1 MTDEVLASVAVGIL
15 IFVGLFFLF
24 RELLNW
30 YWKNNAR
37 LNELRMQTRLLMEIK
52 NLLMMR
58 NTGSQEVTTQQNFG
72 SPSHPS
78 SPSYPVNPGYP
89 INPSQSVNPIISGN
103 PINYSNPG
111 NQVNPVEPS
120 NANPRLTPVKIV
132 CSKCGNPLP
141 EGAKFC
147 DKCGAYVL

>member
-1 MTDEVLASVAVGIL
+1 MNEKVLAIIAVGIL
-15 IFVGLFFLF
+15 IVVGLFFLF

-37 LNELRMQTRLLMEIK
+37 LNELRIQTSLLMEIK

-58 NTGSQEVTTQQNFG
+58 NTGTQEVATQQNFG
-72 SPSHPS
+72 NPSQPASPG
-78 SPSYPVNPGYP
+78 YPVNP
-89 INPSQSVNPIISGN
+89 IIPGN
-103 PINYSNPG
+103 PINHSHPG
-111 NQVNPVEPS
+111 NPVNSVEPS
-120 NANPRLTPVKIV
+120 NANQRITPAKIV

-147 DKCGAYVL
+147 DKCGVYVLQ